1 VTHGHL
7 NYLYIYSKSLKSSLY
22 EQPTYPANAGLGF
35 SCSIRAVYFVILHM
49 IFKIPGQDVS
59 VRFFERVGTTD
70 SQYDIF
76 DVGLQQEDG
85 SIDSL
90 VVGGSFS
97 YAKSLARKAD
107 ENKAQKATDDKK
119 TVVVTKETVEAVA
132 KAVTKEEPVAA

>member
-1 VTHGHL
+1 MTPGHL
-7 NYLYIYSKSLKSSLY
+7 NFLYIYSKSLKSSLY
-22 EQPTYPANAGLGF
+22 EQPPYPANAGRGF
-35 SCSIRAVYFVILHM
+35 SCSIRAVHFVIKHM

-85 SIDSL
+85 SIDSV

-107 ENKAQKATDDKK
+107 ENKAQKPTDDKK
-119 TVVVTKETVEAVA
+119 TVVVYQATEAVA

>member
-1 VTHGHL
+1 
-7 NYLYIYSKSLKSSLY
+7 
-22 EQPTYPANAGLGF
+22 
-35 SCSIRAVYFVILHM
+35 M

-59 VRFFERVGTTD
+59 VRLFERVSTTD

-85 SIDSL
+85 SIDSV

-107 ENKAQKATDDKK
+107 ENKAQKSTDDKK